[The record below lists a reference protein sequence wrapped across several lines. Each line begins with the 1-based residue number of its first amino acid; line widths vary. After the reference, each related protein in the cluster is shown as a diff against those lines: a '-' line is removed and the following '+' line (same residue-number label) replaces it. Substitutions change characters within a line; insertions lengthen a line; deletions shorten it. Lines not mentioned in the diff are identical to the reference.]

1 MKRTIPS
8 EQVFLFT
15 FFILTILIGSGL
27 LSIPGAWGGPERLR
41 YIDAVFTSASAVCVT
56 GLITVDTAQ
65 YTLLGKTF
73 ILLLIQV
80 GGLGIISF
88 TTIYLTSPN
97 SKISFKRRKLIQN
110 SYLVN
115 VEHKPEKIIRNIV
128 LVTLA
133 FEALGTVS
141 LYNVFTSSAADG
153 RLFTALFHS
162 VSAFCNAGFSLFT
175 NNMEDYTTN
184 VQLSVTIM
192 LLIILGGLGFVVL
205 QDIHQRIFKRNRPL
219 TLHSKIVLS
228 MTAFLILFGAAVY
241 LYLERFHTF
250 AGLSPGNRVLAALFQ
265 SVTTRTAGFNTVSQ
279 NAMSLPSK
287 VFTLPLMFIGGSTGS
302 IAGGIKVT
310 TAALVILAILKGV
323 DRNGEMLLGR
333 RKVPY
338 EAITHAHFFAAKA
351 VGLLFI
357 SVMILAI
364 VELPDEYG
372 NKTFI
377 NLLFEVFSAFGTVGL
392 SQGITGELTVPGKVI
407 IICTMFAG
415 RVGLV
420 SLALPISPGYVQRSI
435 DYPEGEVL
443 IG

>member
-1 MKRTIPS
+1 MKRIIQP
-8 EQVFLFT
+8 EQVFLFG

-27 LSIPGAWGGPERLR
+27 LSIPGAWGGAGRLR
-41 YIDAVFTSASAVCVT
+41 YIDALFTSASAVCVT

-65 YTLLGKTF
+65 YTLLGKIF

-88 TTIYLTSPN
+88 TTIYLTTPN
-97 SKISFKRRKLIQN
+97 RKISFKHRKLIQN
-110 SYLVN
+110 SYLVD
-115 VEHKPEKIIRNIV
+115 VENKPEKIIGNIV
-128 LVTLA
+128 LVTLVV
-133 FEALGTVS
+133 EALGTVS
-141 LYNVFTSSAADG
+141 LYRVFSPEEADG
-153 RLFTALFHS
+153 RFFTALFHS
-162 VSAFCNAGFSLFT
+162 VSAFCNAGFSLFST
-175 NNMEDYTTN
+175 NLENYTAD
-184 VQLSVTIM
+184 VRLSVTIM
-192 LLIILGGLGFVVL
+192 FLIVLGGLGFVVL
-205 QDIHQRIFKRNRPL
+205 QDIYHRLTRKNHPL
-219 TLHSKIVLS
+219 TLHSKIVLI
-228 MTAFLILFGAAVY
+228 MTVFLIVFGAAAYY
-241 LYLERFHTF
+241 LLERSRTT
-250 AGLSPGNRVLAALFQ
+250 ADLEPGTRIMAAFFQ
-265 SVTTRTAGFNTVSQ
+265 SVTTRTAGFNTVNQ

-310 TAALVILAILKGV
+310 TAALIILAIFKGV

-338 EAITHAHFFAAKA
+338 DAITHAHFFAAKA
-351 VGLLFI
+351 VVLLFL
-357 SVMILAI
+357 SVMVLAV

-392 SQGITGELTVPGKVI
+392 SQGITGELTVAGKVI

-420 SLALPISPGYVQRSI
+420 SMALPISPGYVQRPI